1 VVIPVF
7 NESNVLPPFS
17 GGSPA
22 LPTDLSPYTA
32 NMCEVIARFGGTPER
47 KAILVG
53 LLNFRQALRARG
65 LTEGFQWI
73 DGSFVENVEV
83 SRGRPPADI
92 DLVTFV
98 RRPEDLK
105 NDSQWASFVKATP
118 ELFNPRETKRRYLCD
133 AYLVDLD
140 GRGEILVENT
150 KYWFGL
156 FSHQRET
163 SLWKGMLKVP
173 LCSDDDRASELL

>member
-1 VVIPVF
+1 MIPVF

-22 LPTDLSPYTA
+22 LPTALSPYSA
-32 NMCEVIARFGGTPER
+32 SMFEVFARFGSTPER

-53 LLNFRQALRARG
+53 LLGYRQALRDRG
-65 LTEGFQWI
+65 LIEGFQWI

-83 SRGRPPADI
+83 SRGRPPADV
-92 DLVTFV
+92 DVVTFV
-98 RRPEDLK
+98 RRPEGMKGDAE
-105 NDSQWASFVKATP
+105 WACFVKATP

>member
-1 VVIPVF
+1 MVIPVF

-98 RRPEDLK
+98 RPPEDLK

>member
-1 VVIPVF
+1 MVIPVF

-133 AYLVDLD
+133 AYLVLISNDVQPTESPAEAAAH
-140 GRGEILVENT
+140 RWRQPRAVACEA
-150 KYWFGL
+150 
-156 FSHQRET
+156 RA
-163 SLWKGMLKVP
+163 
-173 LCSDDDRASELL
+173 DRIGG